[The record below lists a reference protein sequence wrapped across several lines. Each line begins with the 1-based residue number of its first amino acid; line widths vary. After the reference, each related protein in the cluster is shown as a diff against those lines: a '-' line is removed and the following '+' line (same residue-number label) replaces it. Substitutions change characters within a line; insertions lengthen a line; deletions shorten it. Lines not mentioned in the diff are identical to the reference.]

1 MYYFVVTNE
10 LLYHSLLCQL
20 FYILPLFNYMV
31 YGHFLNLVDLGEVF
45 LQILHSNNVPVNI
58 IISFNYA
65 QNLLFQ
71 LLAKIFYSV
80 LFLLYIMLGSWEY

>member
-31 YGHFLNLVDLGEVF
+31 YGHFLNLVALGEVF

>member
-1 MYYFVVTNE
+1 
-10 LLYHSLLCQL
+10 
-20 FYILPLFNYMV
+20 MV
-31 YGHFLNLVDLGEVF
+31 YGHVLNLVALGEVF

-58 IISFNYA
+58 IISFNYT

-80 LFLLYIMLGSWEY
+80 LFLLYIMLESWEY